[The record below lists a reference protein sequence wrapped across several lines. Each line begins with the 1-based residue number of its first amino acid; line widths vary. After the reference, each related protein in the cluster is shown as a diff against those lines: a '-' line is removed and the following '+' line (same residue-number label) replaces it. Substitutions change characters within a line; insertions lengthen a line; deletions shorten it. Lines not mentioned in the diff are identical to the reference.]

1 MLIMSK
7 CQKLAQFIKKV
18 IHRPPSILNV
28 RSLLCYLTAT
38 NYHSALPQ
46 SPNSTLIMRRMTCVR
61 FMGVSSCHL
70 TARGFVTHPIIMQEN
85 NR

>member
-7 CQKLAQFIKKV
+7 CQKLAQFIDQV

-38 NYHSALPQ
+38 NYHPALPQ
-46 SPNSTLIMRRMTCVR
+46 SLDSTRIMRQMTCVR

-70 TARGFVTHPIIMQEN
+70 TTRGFLLIQS
-85 NR
+85 